1 MPGMQF
7 PELPPSSLPSCMEK
21 TRTAVTLVTQTAV
34 TVCQFPAALKTLPHS
49 LLRATPYEE
58 GITVIPVLQQK
69 NNSEMLTNWPV
80 ITQPVSD
87 RTQLEI
93 NSSSEPAIL
102 ASISSDSQD
111 KCVPKTNILLWP
123 SQSRRRAE
131 GKDTWWKLLEVWRC
145 SLRRC

>member
-1 MPGMQF
+1 MQF
-7 PELPPSSLPSCMEK
+7 PELPPSCLPACVGK
-21 TRTAVTLVTQTAV
+21 TRTAVTAVTQTAA
-34 TVCQFPAALKTLPHS
+34 TVCQFPATLNTLPHS
-49 LLRATPYEE
+49 SLRATPYEE

-69 NNSEMLTNWPV
+69 KNKSEMLTNWPV
-80 ITQPVSD
+80 ITQPARD

-123 SQSRRRAE
+123 SQRRRAE
-131 GKDTWWKLLEVWRC
+131 GKDTWWKFPEVWRC
-145 SLRRC
+145 RLRRC